1 MIPSL
6 VPPSHDKFKRFIW
19 FFGLDPA
26 VKVDNFGVVIHGLG
40 EKPGDGSAW
49 NPMLREVFEIDHP
62 DFTEIISWITGTLFR
77 YYPPMYAIIDATR
90 DTPTAQELEKK
101 YGETTVKAMSMTN
114 PGNYEMK
121 QNAFHFLNEGYKFPN
136 TAAMK
141 NLPKARAIA
150 DLQLQTL
157 HERVEWT
164 ADQQVKFTHPPGA
177 HNDLNRAWE
186 MSLKA
191 VRDFQLGRVG
201 TAEKNI
207 YQDYPD
213 EEEKDLDERY
223 DDMPQ
228 GTFALP
234 YREDD

>member
-1 MIPSL
+1 MIPL
-6 VPPSHDKFKRFIW
+6 LKFPRVTRFKDYLW

-26 VKVDNFGVVIHGLG
+26 VKVDNFGVVLHGLG
-40 EKPGDGSAW
+40 PKPESGSW

-62 DFTEIISWITGTLFR
+62 DFTEIITWITGTLFE
-77 YYPPMYAIIDATR
+77 YYPPRYCIIDATR
-90 DTPTAQELEKK
+90 DTPTAQELMKK
-101 YGETTVKAMSMTN
+101 YGESTVNALSMTN
-114 PGNYEMK
+114 PLNYEMK
-121 QNAFHFLNEGYKFPN
+121 QNGFHFLEEGYAFPN

-141 NLPKARAIA
+141 NLPKAKAIA

-164 ADQQVKFTHPPGA
+164 ADERVKFTHPPGK

-191 VRDFQLGRVG
+191 VRDFQMGRIG
-201 TAEKNI
+201 TNEKAI
-207 YQDYPD
+207 YSDYN
-213 EEEKDLDERY
+213 EEEDVDRE